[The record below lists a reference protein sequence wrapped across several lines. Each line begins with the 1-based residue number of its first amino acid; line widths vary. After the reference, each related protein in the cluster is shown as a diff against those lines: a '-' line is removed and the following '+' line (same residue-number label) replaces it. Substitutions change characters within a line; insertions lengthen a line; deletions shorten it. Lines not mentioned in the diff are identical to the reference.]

1 MKPRR
6 SSLKCRIY
14 FLPHPSFLVLEN
26 EIIRRIFKMIFSRF
40 LIGHR
45 IRERQFEN
53 STKSR
58 PISFNANP
66 FNKRDAS
73 RFSFYWNKIFTEF
86 LWYLRFLNFSENYGD
101 FDTFLLVYNIHVP
114 VFCHLSPFVTI
125 GWQLVINGW
134 QSDWIFQLEFLQM
147 FGLPLKPQNLI
158 FLHNWI

>member
-1 MKPRR
+1 MGTELGLVFNWLTNQIQFPLKWSLMTRQLYHCSLIGQFETNHMKPRR

-45 IRERQFEN
+45 IRERQYKN

-58 PISFNANP
+58 PISFNQNP

-73 RFSFYWNKIFTEF
+73 RFSFY
-86 LWYLRFLNFSENYGD
+86 
-101 FDTFLLVYNIHVP
+101 
-114 VFCHLSPFVTI
+114 
-125 GWQLVINGW
+125 
-134 QSDWIFQLEFLQM
+134 
-147 FGLPLKPQNLI
+147 
-158 FLHNWI
+158 

>member
-53 STKSR
+53 SIKSR
-58 PISFNANP
+58 PISFNENP

-114 VFCHLSPFVTI
+114 VFCHLTI
-125 GWQLVINGW
+125 GWQLVINYY
-134 QSDWIFQLEFLQM
+134 S
-147 FGLPLKPQNLI
+147 
-158 FLHNWI
+158 